1 MRLMNHL
8 KNGWTACASL
18 PATRNQ
24 PTDLLQPH
32 RSGWALSSAVVE
44 LLRQLDLRE
53 MLARVSVVREQPFQ
67 AGSRRAVSP
76 RPQLG
81 QVRPCH
87 RPKVLLQL
95 AIDQVQQG
103 EEGSRLRLC
112 PEIGIAVA
120 LSPPGTHGADH
131 LAL

>member
-1 MRLMNHL
+1 MRLINHL

-53 MLARVSVVREQPFQ
+53 VLPRMSVVGDQPFQ
-67 AGSRRAVSP
+67 AGSRPAVSP

-81 QVRPCH
+81 QVRPLP
-87 RPKVLLQL
+87 RPKLLL
-95 AIDQVQQG
+95 
-103 EEGSRLRLC
+103 
-112 PEIGIAVA
+112 
-120 LSPPGTHGADH
+120 H
-131 LAL
+131 LAPALLPHAHAPSPLPP

>member
-1 MRLMNHL
+1 MRLINHL

-53 MLARVSVVREQPFQ
+53 VLPRMSVVGDQPFQ
-67 AGSRRAVSP
+67 AGSRPPVSP
-76 RPQLG
+76 PPQPG
-81 QVRPCH
+81 QARPCH
-87 RPKVLLQL
+87 RPTVLPHL
-95 AIDQVQQG
+95 ATDLAPHRD
-103 EEGSRLRLC
+103 EAPRLRPC
-112 PEIGIAVA
+112 PELGIAG
-120 LSPPGTHGADH
+120 PP
-131 LAL
+131 

>member
-1 MRLMNHL
+1 MRLINHL

-53 MLARVSVVREQPFQ
+53 VLPRMSVVGDQPFQ
-67 AGSRRAVSP
+67 AGSRRAGSP
-76 RPQLG
+76 PPPLRQGRP
-81 QVRPCH
+81 RHPPH
-87 RPKVLLQL
+87 VLLPL
-95 AIDQVQQG
+95 AIDFVAQG
-103 EEGSRLRLC
+103 EEGRRL
-112 PEIGIAVA
+112 
-120 LSPPGTHGADH
+120 
-131 LAL
+131 